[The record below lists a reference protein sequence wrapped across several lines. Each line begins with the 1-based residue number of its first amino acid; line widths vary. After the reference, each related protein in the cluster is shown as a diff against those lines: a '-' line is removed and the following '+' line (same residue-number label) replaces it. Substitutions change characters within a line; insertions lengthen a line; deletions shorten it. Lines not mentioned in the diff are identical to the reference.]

1 VTLRFAQRLP
11 SVLEQKKNSPAPRLP
26 VVSADSDGPRGYS
39 EREMSNQPAV
49 MGPDGVARPYIG
61 GQALIEGVMMRSPH
75 AFSAVVRRR
84 NGSLVVRERPMAD
97 LRRGVRAWPIVRGMM
112 ALVEA
117 LKLGSQA
124 LRFSAEIYEQDLEEE
139 DEKQGAAKSKA
150 VSGTM
155 MLSALAL
162 PIVHLMTAPPELASR
177 QPAEG
182 SKAKGLMGI
191 LSIVFAIGL
200 FVALPQA
207 FAAGA
212 SSLFDLNLDVRSPLF
227 QLLTSSA
234 KLMILVGYMLLIRR
248 LPEIY
253 RVFQY
258 HGAEHKSIYAYESGA
273 ELTVENA
280 RRHTT
285 LHPRCGTT
293 FIVMVALVSVLVFS
307 CLGPFLPQLGLGKL
321 ADNLLFFGLK
331 LPFLPL
337 IAAITFELQRVLAKY
352 CSTGP
357 LSLLLWPGFLVQKI
371 TTIEPDDQQLE
382 VALSALLVT
391 LRVETG
397 QAAVRAA
404 DASFPSYAALAEVA
418 PKAA

>member
-1 VTLRFAQRLP
+1 
-11 SVLEQKKNSPAPRLP
+11 
-26 VVSADSDGPRGYS
+26 
-39 EREMSNQPAV
+39 
-49 MGPDGVARPYIG
+49 
-61 GQALIEGVMMRSPH
+61 MRSPH

-84 NGSLVVRERPMAD
+84 DGSLVVRERPMLD
-97 LRRGVRAWPIVRGMM
+97 VRKGVRAFPIVRGMV

-124 LRFSAEIYEQDLEEE
+124 LRFSAEIFEQDLEAEE
-139 DEKQGAAKSKA
+139 REKEAAKSQA
-150 VSGTM
+150 SSISRT
-155 MLSALAL
+155 LSALAL
-162 PIVHLMTAPPELASR
+162 PIVHLMTAQPQLPSQPPA
-177 QPAEG
+177 AEP
-182 SKAKGLMGI
+182 KGKSLLGL
-191 LSIVFAIGL
+191 LSVVFAIGL
-200 FVALPQA
+200 MVALPQA

-212 SSLFDLNLDVRSPLF
+212 SSIFSLDLDVRSPLF
-227 QLLTSSA
+227 QLLTASA
-234 KLMILVGYMLLIRR
+234 KLVILVGYMLLIRR

-258 HGAEHKSIYAYESGA
+258 HGAEHKSIYTYESGA

-280 RRHTT
+280 RSRTT

-293 FIVMVALVSVLVFS
+293 FIVMVAMVSILIFS
-307 CLGPFLPQLGLGKL
+307 SLGQFLPQLGLGKL
-321 ADNLLFFGLK
+321 ADNLLFFAMK

-337 IAAITFELQRVLAKY
+337 IAAITFELQRVLAKH

-391 LRVETG
+391 LRVERG
-397 QAAVRAA
+397 EVAARQA
-404 DASFPSYAALAEVA
+404 DGTFPSYSALAEPA
-418 PKAA
+418 QAA

>member
-1 VTLRFAQRLP
+1 
-11 SVLEQKKNSPAPRLP
+11 
-26 VVSADSDGPRGYS
+26 
-39 EREMSNQPAV
+39 MSNQPAV

-61 GQALIEGVMMRSPH
+61 GQALLEGVMMRSPH

-84 NGSLVVRERPMAD
+84 DGSLVVRERPMAD

-124 LRFSAEIYEQDLEEE
+124 LRFSAEIYERDLEE
-139 DEKQGAAKSKA
+139 DDKLQAAKSKA
-150 VSGTM
+150 ASGTTL
-155 MLSALAL
+155 LSALAL
-162 PIVHLMTAPPELASR
+162 PIVHLMTAEPELSSQ
-177 QPAEG
+177 QPAQEQKG
-182 SKAKGLMGI
+182 KGLMGI
-191 LSIVFAIGL
+191 ISVAFAIGL

-212 SSLFDLNLDVRSPLF
+212 SSLFKLNLDVRSPLF

-234 KLMILVGYMLLIRR
+234 KLLILVGYMLLIRR

-258 HGAEHKSIYAYESGA
+258 HGAEHKSIYTYESGA

-280 RRHTT
+280 RQRTT

-293 FIVMVALVSVLVFS
+293 FIVMVALVSILVFS

-321 ADNLLFFGLK
+321 ADNLLFFALK

-397 QAAVRAA
+397 EADVRGA

>member
-1 VTLRFAQRLP
+1 
-11 SVLEQKKNSPAPRLP
+11 
-26 VVSADSDGPRGYS
+26 
-39 EREMSNQPAV
+39 MSNQPAV
-49 MGPDGVARPYIG
+49 VGPDGVARPYIG
-61 GQALIEGVMMRSPH
+61 GQALLEGVMMRSPH

-84 NGSLVVRERPMAD
+84 DGSLVVRERPMSD
-97 LRRGVRAWPIVRGMM
+97 LRTGVRAFPIVRGMV

-124 LRFSAEIYEQDLEEE
+124 LRFSAEIYERDLEEE
-139 DEKQGAAKSKA
+139 EKAQELAKAKA
-150 VSGTM
+150 ISSTTL
-155 MLSALAL
+155 LSALSL
-162 PIVHLMTAPPELASR
+162 PILNLLTAEPDLSGA
-177 QPAEG
+177 
-182 SKAKGLMGI
+182 KAPSDGKGKSLMGVVSV
-191 LSIVFAIGL
+191 LFAIGM

-212 SSLFDLNLDVRSPLF
+212 SSLFKLDLDVRSPLF

-234 KLMILVGYMLLIRR
+234 KLVILVGYMLLIRR

-273 ELTVENA
+273 ALTVENA
-280 RRHTT
+280 RSRTT

-293 FIVMVALVSVLVFS
+293 FIVMVALVSILVFS

-321 ADNLLFFGLK
+321 GDNLLFFAMK

-337 IAAITFELQRVLAKY
+337 IAAITFELQRVLAKH

-371 TTIEPDDQQLE
+371 TTIEPDDEQLE

-391 LRVETG
+391 LRVEKGEATA
-397 QAAVRAA
+397 QAQ
-404 DASFPSYAALAEVA
+404 DESFPSYSALAA
-418 PKAA
+418 PVSNAA

>member
-1 VTLRFAQRLP
+1 
-11 SVLEQKKNSPAPRLP
+11 
-26 VVSADSDGPRGYS
+26 
-39 EREMSNQPAV
+39 MSNQPAV

-61 GQALIEGVMMRSPH
+61 GQALLEGVMMRSPH

-84 NGSLVVRERPMAD
+84 DGSLVVRERPMAD

-124 LRFSAEIYEQDLEEE
+124 LRFSAEIYERDLEEE
-139 DEKQGAAKSKA
+139 DAKQEATKTKAA
-150 VSGTM
+150 SGTTL
-155 MLSALAL
+155 LSALAL
-162 PIVHLMTAPPELASR
+162 PIIHLMTAEPELSSSR
-177 QPAEG
+177 PADEPKG
-182 SKAKGLMGI
+182 KGLMGI
-191 LSIVFAIGL
+191 IGVVFAISL

-212 SSLFDLNLDVRSPLF
+212 SSLFKLDLDVRSPLF

-258 HGAEHKSIYAYESGA
+258 HGAEHKSIYTYESGA
-273 ELTVENA
+273 ALTVENA
-280 RRHTT
+280 RQRTT

-293 FIVMVALVSVLVFS
+293 FIVMVALVSILVFS

-321 ADNLLFFGLK
+321 ADNLLFFALK

-397 QAAVRAA
+397 EAAVRTA
-404 DASFPSYAALAEVA
+404 DASFPSYAALAEVT

>member
-1 VTLRFAQRLP
+1 
-11 SVLEQKKNSPAPRLP
+11 
-26 VVSADSDGPRGYS
+26 
-39 EREMSNQPAV
+39 MSNQPAV
-49 MGPDGVARPYIG
+49 VGPDGVARPYIG
-61 GQALIEGVMMRSPH
+61 GQALLEGVMMRSPH

-84 NGSLVVRERPMAD
+84 DGSLVVREKPMAD
-97 LRRGVRAWPIVRGMM
+97 LRRGIRAWPIVRGMV
-112 ALVEA
+112 ALSEA

-124 LRFSAEIYEQDLEEE
+124 LRFSAEIFEKDLEEE
-139 DEKQGAAKSKA
+139 DKQQEAAKAKA
-150 VSGTM
+150 ASSTTL
-155 MLSALAL
+155 LSALAL
-162 PIVHLMTAPPELASR
+162 PIIALMTAEPELSS
-177 QPAEG
+177 QPADEP
-182 SKAKGLMGI
+182 KGKSLMG
-191 LSIVFAIGL
+191 LVSIVFAIGL

-212 SSLFDLNLDVRSPLF
+212 SSLFKLDLDVRSPLF
-227 QLLTSSA
+227 QLLTASA
-234 KLMILVGYMLLIRR
+234 KLTILVGYMLLIRR

-258 HGAEHKSIYAYESGA
+258 HGAEHKSIYTYESGD

-280 RRHTT
+280 RRRTT

-293 FIVMVALVSVLVFS
+293 FIVMVALVSILVFS
-307 CLGPFLPQLGLGKL
+307 GLGPFLPRLGLGKL
-321 ADNLLFFGLK
+321 ADNLLFFFMK

-357 LSLLLWPGFLVQKI
+357 LSVLLWPGFLVQKI

-391 LRVETG
+391 LRVERG
-397 QAAVRAA
+397 EAAVGVA
-404 DASFPSYAALAEVA
+404 DASFPSYAALSEPA
-418 PKAA
+418 KAA

>member
-1 VTLRFAQRLP
+1 
-11 SVLEQKKNSPAPRLP
+11 
-26 VVSADSDGPRGYS
+26 
-39 EREMSNQPAV
+39 MSNQPAV
-49 MGPDGVARPYIG
+49 VGPDGVARPYIG
-61 GQALIEGVMMRSPH
+61 GQALLEGVMMRSPH

-84 NGSLVVRERPMAD
+84 DGTLVVRERPMAD
-97 LRRGVRAWPIVRGMM
+97 LRSGARAWPIVRGMV

-124 LRFSAEIYEQDLEEE
+124 LRFSAEIFERDLEEE
-139 DEKQGAAKSKA
+139 EQQAQAAKTKA
-150 VSGTM
+150 VSGATL
-155 MLSALAL
+155 LSALSL
-162 PIVHLMTAPPELASR
+162 PIVHLLTAEPELGGPK
-177 QPAEG
+177 PAEE
-182 SKAKGLMGI
+182 SKGRSLMGV

-212 SSLFDLNLDVRSPLF
+212 SSLFKLDLDVRSPLF

-234 KLMILVGYMLLIRR
+234 KLLILVGYMLLIRR

-258 HGAEHKSIYAYESGA
+258 HGAEHKSIYTYESGA

-280 RRHTT
+280 RTRTT

-293 FIVMVALVSVLVFS
+293 FIVMVALVSIVVFS
-307 CLGPFLPQLGLGKL
+307 GLGPFLPQLGLGKL
-321 ADNLLFFGLK
+321 GDNLLFFALK

-371 TTIEPDDQQLE
+371 TTIEPDDAQLE

-391 LRVETG
+391 LRVEKG
-397 QAAVRAA
+397 EAAAQPV
-404 DASFPSYAALAEVA
+404 DASFPSYAALAQPA
-418 PKAA
+418 NAL

>member
-1 VTLRFAQRLP
+1 
-11 SVLEQKKNSPAPRLP
+11 
-26 VVSADSDGPRGYS
+26 
-39 EREMSNQPAV
+39 MSNQPAV
-49 MGPDGVARPYIG
+49 VGPDGVARPYIG
-61 GQALIEGVMMRSPH
+61 GQALLEGVMMRSPH

-84 NGSLVVRERPMAD
+84 DGSLVVRERPMID
-97 LRRGVRAWPIVRGMM
+97 VRKGVRAFPIVRGMV

-124 LRFSAEIYEQDLEEE
+124 LRFSAEIFEQDLEEE
-139 DEKQGAAKSKA
+139 EREKEAAKARAKA
-150 VSGTM
+150 ASISST
-155 MLSALAL
+155 LSAIAL
-162 PIVHLMTAPPELASR
+162 PIVHLLTAPPELPSQA
-177 QPAEG
+177 PAAETKG
-182 SKAKGLMGI
+182 KGLLGV

-200 FVALPQA
+200 MVALPQA

-212 SSLFDLNLDVRSPLF
+212 SSVFKLDLDVRSPMF
-227 QLLTSSA
+227 QLLTASA
-234 KLMILVGYMLLIRR
+234 KLVILVGYMLLIRR

-258 HGAEHKSIYAYESGA
+258 HGAEHKSIYTYESGA

-280 RRHTT
+280 RSRTT

-293 FIVMVALVSVLVFS
+293 FIVMVAMVSILIFS
-307 CLGPFLPQLGLGKL
+307 SLGQFLPQLGLGKL
-321 ADNLLFFGLK
+321 GDNLLFFVMK

-337 IAAITFELQRVLAKY
+337 IAAITFELQRVLAKH

-391 LRVETG
+391 LRVERG
-397 QAAVRAA
+397 EAAVRPA
-404 DASFPSYAALAEVA
+404 DATFPSYSALAEPA
-418 PKAA
+418 QAA

>member
-1 VTLRFAQRLP
+1 
-11 SVLEQKKNSPAPRLP
+11 
-26 VVSADSDGPRGYS
+26 
-39 EREMSNQPAV
+39 MSNQPAV
-49 MGPDGVARPYIG
+49 VGPDGVARPYIG
-61 GQALIEGVMMRSPH
+61 GQALLEGVMMRSPH

-84 NGSLVVRERPMAD
+84 DGSLVVRERPMVD
-97 LRRGVRAWPIVRGMM
+97 LRKGVRAWPIVRGVM
-112 ALVEA
+112 ALGEA

-124 LRFSAEIYEQDLEEE
+124 LRFSAEIYERDL
-139 DEKQGAAKSKA
+139 DEAEAEAAKAKTP
-150 VSGTM
+150 SGTTL
-155 MLSALAL
+155 LSALAL
-162 PIVHLMTAPPELASR
+162 PVVHLMTAEPEL
-177 QPAEG
+177 G
-182 SKAKGLMGI
+182 SSKPMDESKGKSLMGL

-207 FAAGA
+207 FAHGA
-212 SSLFDLNLDVRSPLF
+212 SSLFNLNLDIRAPLF
-227 QLLTSSA
+227 QLLTA
-234 KLMILVGYMLLIRR
+234 IGKLTILVGYMLLIRR

-258 HGAEHKSIYAYESGA
+258 HGAEHKSIYTYESGA

-280 RRHTT
+280 RSRTT

-293 FIVMVALVSVLVFS
+293 FIVMVALVSIAVFS
-307 CLGPFLPQLGLGKL
+307 CLGSFLPHTGLGKVGEG
-321 ADNLLFFGLK
+321 ALFFVLK

-391 LRVETG
+391 LRVEKG
-397 QAAVRAA
+397 EASVSQA
-404 DASFPSYAALAEVA
+404 DASFPSYAALAHVPSPLQDA
-418 PKAA
+418 LA

>member
-1 VTLRFAQRLP
+1 
-11 SVLEQKKNSPAPRLP
+11 
-26 VVSADSDGPRGYS
+26 
-39 EREMSNQPAV
+39 MSNQPAV
-49 MGPDGVARPYIG
+49 TGPDGVARPYIG
-61 GQALIEGVMMRSPH
+61 GQALLEGVMMRSPH

-84 NGSLVVRERPMAD
+84 DGSLVVRERPMAD
-97 LRRGVRAWPIVRGMM
+97 LRKGARAWPIVRGMM

-124 LRFSAEIYEQDLEEE
+124 LRFSADIYERDLEEE
-139 DEKQGAAKSKA
+139 EKKQAAKTKTAS
-150 VSGTM
+150 TTTL
-155 MLSALAL
+155 LSALAL
-162 PIVHLMTAPPELASR
+162 PIIHLMTAPPELSPQA
-177 QPAEG
+177 PADEPKG
-182 SKAKGLMGI
+182 KGLMGI
-191 LSIVFAIGL
+191 LSIAFAIGL
-200 FVALPQA
+200 FVALPQTLA
-207 FAAGA
+207 EGA
-212 SSLFDLNLDVRSPLF
+212 SSLFHLNIDLRSPLF
-227 QLLTSSA
+227 QLLTASA
-234 KLMILVGYMLLIRR
+234 KLVILVGYMLLIRR

-258 HGAEHKSIYAYESGA
+258 HGAEHKSIFTYESGA

-280 RRHTT
+280 RSKTT

-293 FIVMVALVSVLVFS
+293 FIVMVALVSILVFS
-307 CLGPFLPQLGLGKL
+307 GLGPFLPQLGLGKL
-321 ADNLLFFGLK
+321 AEHVLFFVLK

-391 LRVETG
+391 LRVEKGEAT
-397 QAAVRAA
+397 VREA
-404 DASFPSYAALAEVA
+404 DAAFPSYAALTAVPA
-418 PKAA
+418 QAA

>member
-1 VTLRFAQRLP
+1 
-11 SVLEQKKNSPAPRLP
+11 
-26 VVSADSDGPRGYS
+26 
-39 EREMSNQPAV
+39 MSNQPAV
-49 MGPDGVARPYIG
+49 TGPDGVARPYIG
-61 GQALIEGVMMRSPH
+61 GQALLEGVMMRSPH

-84 NGSLVVRERPMAD
+84 DGSLVVRERPMSD
-97 LRRGVRAWPIVRGMM
+97 LRTGARAWPIVRGMV

-117 LKLGSQA
+117 LKLGSAA
-124 LRFSAEIYEQDLEEE
+124 LRFSAEIFEQDLEAEE
-139 DEKQGAAKSKA
+139 KAQAKKAIGPSKL
-150 VSGTM
+150 
-155 MLSALAL
+155 LSALAL
-162 PIVHLMTAPPELASR
+162 PIIRLMTAEPELPSAA
-177 QPAEG
+177 PADEG
-182 SKAKGLMGI
+182 KGRTLMSMLG
-191 LSIVFAIGL
+191 IVFAIGL

-212 SSLFDLNLDVRSPLF
+212 SALFKLNLDVRSPLF

-234 KLMILVGYMLLIRR
+234 KMVILVGYMLAIRQ
-248 LPEIY
+248 LPDVY

-258 HGAEHKSIYAYESGA
+258 HGAEHKSIYTYESGA

-280 RRHTT
+280 RQRTT

-293 FIVMVALVSVLVFS
+293 FIVMVALVSILVFS
-307 CLGPFLPQLGLGKL
+307 ALGPFLPQLGLGKL
-321 ADNLLFFGLK
+321 GDNLLFFAMK

-357 LSLLLWPGFLVQKI
+357 LSVLLWPGFLVQKI

-391 LRVETG
+391 LRVEKGEAT
-397 QAAVRAA
+397 VRQV
-404 DASFPSYAALAEVA
+404 DASFPSYSALAE
-418 PKAA
+418 PAAAV